1 MTQRNPYSAE
11 MIKTNDE
18 TYFIPLYKYIEDKY
32 GNEYRVWNRK
42 DVDDYW
48 TGEIVTKSKTLKSGM
63 IKQGKIKSFKRK
75 KKKAVW
81 AILDRHH
88 DKKNKQFEEAKK

>member
-11 MIKTNDE
+11 MIKPNDE

-32 GNEYRVWNRK
+32 GNEYRVWDRK

-48 TGEIVTKSKTLKSGM
+48 TGQIVNKRSGGIKT
-63 IKQGKIKSFKRK
+63 FKRK

-81 AILDRHH
+81 AILERNH

>member
-1 MTQRNPYSAE
+1 MTQKSQYSADLSQT
-11 MIKTNDE
+11 KDE
-18 TYFIPLYKYIEDKY
+18 HYFIPLYKYIEDKY
-32 GNEYRVWNRK
+32 GNEYRVWDRK

-48 TGEIVTKSKTLKSGM
+48 TGQIVNKRSGGIKT
-63 IKQGKIKSFKRK
+63 FKRK